1 MTREEYIKKK
11 GGDNVTFKIVDAS
24 TVKRRQ
30 REGDIKL
37 PKKKVAVDK
46 DERWNTKL
54 MNSKLLQGILAGE
67 PIPKIAGRM
76 LSIVGNN
83 EASAVRNARTMI
95 TQAENNG
102 RLDSYQEL
110 ADQGVVQAKVWI
122 ATPDDRTRES
132 HLDIDGEEIDIDE
145 EFSNGLMFPGDPDGE
160 PSEVWNCRCS
170 MRTHIIGFRRDDG
183 SVSEVNYERDATTHD
198 AQIEAEK
205 DKREVEGGATKEKKT
220 DKFEEEYNHIMR
232 DIDDYEVKYNEVKE
246 LNKSISEQEIIDKIS
261 GGDKTKGSCASL
273 SFTYCANKI
282 GLDVTD
288 FRGGGSQEVFC
299 DVQNIHRLFK
309 IAGAK
314 TQEYTVKKEA
324 AEVAKIISGIE
335 LDKEFVIS
343 TGKHCAIIRRTKKDG
358 LQYLELQSPKVD
370 GNGWKP
376 FEFESDIDYR
386 LSRTTTETLVRRFG
400 CRKTADKMKGS
411 SRVFEKKLVL
421 AEVDSFKKT
430 DDFKNLLGY
439 INTDK
444 KKQKKGSGGS
454 VK

>member
-102 RLDSYQEL
+102 RFDSYQEL

-145 EFSNGLMFPGDPDGE
+145 EFSNGLMYPGDPDGE

-170 MRTHIIGFRRDDG
+170 MRTHIIGFRRADG
-183 SVSEVNYERDATTHD
+183 SVSEVGRSRDTTMHD
-198 AQIEAEK
+198 EQIEAEK
-205 DKREVEGGATKEKKT
+205 ESRKK
-220 DKFEEEYNHIMR
+220 
-232 DIDDYEVKYNEVKE
+232 
-246 LNKSISEQEIIDKIS
+246 
-261 GGDKTKGSCASL
+261 
-273 SFTYCANKI
+273 
-282 GLDVTD
+282 
-288 FRGGGSQEVFC
+288 
-299 DVQNIHRLFK
+299 
-309 IAGAK
+309 
-314 TQEYTVKKEA
+314 
-324 AEVAKIISGIE
+324 
-335 LDKEFVIS
+335 
-343 TGKHCAIIRRTKKDG
+343 
-358 LQYLELQSPKVD
+358 
-370 GNGWKP
+370 
-376 FEFESDIDYR
+376 
-386 LSRTTTETLVRRFG
+386 
-400 CRKTADKMKGS
+400 
-411 SRVFEKKLVL
+411 
-421 AEVDSFKKT
+421 
-430 DDFKNLLGY
+430 
-439 INTDK
+439 
-444 KKQKKGSGGS
+444 
-454 VK
+454 